1 MTGQRR
7 VFTLLGLAGL
17 GVALLAWGI
26 GVKSTNDLVGLVG
39 ACISAAVGVLSLV
52 EAARRGPGRDASR
65 AGDPVAGDAAG
76 RIGGPATDG
85 RRAGPG
91 SDDGRSGGRV
101 DGPESGG
108 EGTGRT
114 GSPGAPSGPARR
126 RPSRRLLA
134 AGIAVLLLVVA
145 GTTLAH
151 AITDRRSDADATSPS
166 ATSPGAT
173 TPAATTPAATT
184 SASADPSTTGEP
196 DPPTSAAPTPG
207 PTGPDWVPPP
217 DAPRWTL
224 RGEDAVS
231 FVPALRLD
239 RGTGAGTLIF
249 QARLKQLAW
258 YHWTD
263 DPKDLSYA
271 GCRNPRASRPDS
283 INLNLVRKTPVTYC
297 QPDPG
302 DPTVV
307 NYLQILHNR
316 FRATPPSVELRV
328 WSVSG

>member
-52 EAARRGPGRDASR
+52 EAARRGPGADSSR
-65 AGDPVAGDAAG
+65 AGDVVAGDAAG

-85 RRAGPG
+85 RSAGPG
-91 SDDGRSGGRV
+91 ADGGPATGGPV

-114 GSPGAPSGPARR
+114 GGPGAPSGPARR

-145 GTTLAH
+145 GTTLAY
-151 AITDRRSDADATSPS
+151 AITDRRSEADATSPS
-166 ATSPGAT
+166 ATTPAAT
-173 TPAATTPAATT
+173 SPAATTP
-184 SASADPSTTGEP
+184 ASADPSTTGKP

-249 QARLKQLAW
+249 QARLEQLAW

-263 DPKDLSYA
+263 DPKDLTTPA
-271 GCRNPRASRPDS
+271 AAIPGRPGRTAS
-283 INLNLVRKTPVTYC
+283 T
-297 QPDPG
+297 
-302 DPTVV
+302 
-307 NYLQILHNR
+307 
-316 FRATPPSVELRV
+316 
-328 WSVSG
+328 

>member
-1 MTGQRR
+1 MTGQRK

-52 EAARRGPGRDASR
+52 EATRRGPGADASR
-65 AGDPVAGDAAG
+65 TGDATGRTGGPATGGRSAG
-76 RIGGPATDG
+76 PGFPGGPATDG
-85 RRAGPG
+85 RA
-91 SDDGRSGGRV
+91 DDA
-101 DGPESGG
+101 ESGG
-108 EGTGRT
+108 EGTGRA
-114 GSPGAPSGPARR
+114 GGPGGPGAPSGPARR
-126 RPSRRLLA
+126 RPYRRLLA
-134 AGIAVLLLVVA
+134 AGIGVLLLVVV

-151 AITDRRSDADATSPS
+151 AVSDRRSAADATSRGTS
-166 ATSPGAT
+166 SPGAT
-173 TPAATTPAATT
+173 TPAAPTPAATT
-184 SASADPSTTGEP
+184 SASVDPSTTGEP
-196 DPPTSAAPTPG
+196 HPPTSAAPTPG
-207 PTGPDWVPPP
+207 PIGPDWVPPP

-249 QARLKQLAW
+249 QARLEQLAW

-263 DPKDLSYA
+263 DPKDLSYV

-316 FRATPPSVELRV
+316 FRATPPSVEVRV

>member
-52 EAARRGPGRDASR
+52 EAARRGPGADASR
-65 AGDPVAGDAAG
+65 TGDAAG
-76 RIGGPATDG
+76 RIGPGTDGRSAAPGSPGGPATDG
-85 RRAGPG
+85 R
-91 SDDGRSGGRV
+91 GGGQV
-101 DGPESGG
+101 DRPESGG
-108 EGTGRT
+108 EGTGRPFR
-114 GSPGAPSGPARR
+114 PGAPSGPARR
-126 RPSRRLLA
+126 RPYRRLLA
-134 AGIAVLLLVVA
+134 AGIAVLLLVVT
-145 GTTLAH
+145 GTALAH
-151 AITDRRSDADATSPS
+151 AITDRRSEADATG
-166 ATSPGAT
+166 AGTTSPGAT
-173 TPAATTPAATT
+173 TPAATTTP

-249 QARLKQLAW
+249 QARLEQLAW

-316 FRATPPSVELRV
+316 FRATPPSVEVRV